1 MVSPELPDWFH
12 AGYLSMPDMPRAVY
26 TMSARHG
33 LTHGQICVCLG
44 ISLKEVERHLAD
56 ALVHFDRAS
65 RASE

>member
-1 MVSPELPDWFH
+1 
-12 AGYLSMPDMPRAVY
+12 MPRAVY

-56 ALVHFDRAS
+56 ALVHFDRVS
-65 RASE
+65 RQSG